1 MLVHGFASSFEHNW
15 RKTGWVDILSDLG
28 RPVTGPDLLG
38 HGTAERPTDPA
49 AYDAVPAGVLAALP
63 PGGPVDAVGFSA
75 GARVLLTVAAAEP
88 HRFTR
93 LALLGIGDDDVF
105 GGDRGSTEAMAA
117 TLQAGGEGDDVRAT
131 LFARL
136 ARSAG
141 NDPAP
146 LAAFLRRSQEPLDER
161 RLAAI
166 SCPVLIVL
174 GERDDLAPSADRLL
188 GALPR
193 ARLVTVPGVDHFAL
207 VADFG
212 AIDAVVRF
220 LEGEPA

>member
-28 RPVTGPDLLG
+28 RPVFGPDLLG
-38 HGTAERPTDPA
+38 HGSADRPTDPA
-49 AYDAVPAGVLAALP
+49 SYDAVPAGVVAALP
-63 PGGPVDAVGFSA
+63 PDGPVDAIGFSA

-93 LALLGIGDDDVF
+93 LAFLGLGDDDVF
-105 GGDRGSTEAMAA
+105 GDGRGSTEAVAL
-117 TLQAGGEGDDVRAT
+117 TLQAGPEGDDVRAT

-141 NDPAP
+141 NEPAP
-146 LAAFLRRSQEPLDER
+146 LAAFLRRSRDPLDEQ

-166 SCPVLIVL
+166 ECPVLIVL
-174 GERDDLAPSADRLL
+174 GEHDDIAPSADRLL
-188 GALPR
+188 GALPQ
-193 ARLVTVPGVDHFAL
+193 AQLVTVPGVDHFAL
-207 VADFG
+207 VKDFG

-220 LEGEPA
+220 LEGSLA